1 MKGLAVYRVVR
12 GVRNTT
18 ELSRTLLTVIPDP
31 NPNDIPTLTLSLNSL
46 AVAQFNPNADT
57 YASYYLETT
66 DIQDLSTL
74 LSSLDNLQQKLH
86 LTKVLSE
93 LDFSN
98 STELDFAI
106 SEANVRA
113 INGKG
118 GMVADIRKTLVTAA
132 KKDR

>member
-18 ELSRTLLTVIPDP
+18 ELSRTLLTVIPNL
-31 NPNDIPTLTLSLNSL
+31 NPDAIPDVSSAINSL

-57 YASYYLETT
+57 YASYYLEPT

-86 LTKVLSE
+86 LTKVLSK

-106 SEANVRA
+106 SEANVRT

-118 GMVADIRKTLVTAA
+118 GTVADIRKTLVTAA
-132 KKDR
+132 KKD

>member
-12 GVRNTT
+12 SVRNAA
-18 ELSRTLLTVIPDP
+18 ELSRTLLTIVINP
-31 NPNDIPTLTLSLNSL
+31 NPDDIPTLTSPLNTL

-74 LSSLDNLQQKLH
+74 IDALDTMQQKLH
-86 LTKVLSE
+86 LTKVLSQ

-98 STELDFAI
+98 FTELDFAI
-106 SEANVRA
+106 SEVNVRA
-113 INGKG
+113 INSKG
-118 GMVADIRKTLVTAA
+118 GSVADIRKTLVTAA
-132 KKDR
+132 KKG

>member
-31 NPNDIPTLTLSLNSL
+31 NPDDIPTLTSSLNSL
-46 AVAQFNPNADT
+46 AVAQFNPNAYT
-57 YASYYLETT
+57 YASYYLEPT

-86 LTKVLSE
+86 LTKVLSQ

-106 SEANVRA
+106 SEANVRT

-118 GMVADIRKTLVTAA
+118 GTVADIRKTLVTAA
-132 KKDR
+132 KKD

>member
-12 GVRNTT
+12 SVRNTT
-18 ELSRTLLTVIPDP
+18 KLSRTLLTIVINP
-31 NPNDIPTLTLSLNSL
+31 NPDDIPTLTSSLNSL

-66 DIQDLSTL
+66 DIQDLRTL
-74 LSSLDNLQQKLH
+74 IDALDTMQQKLH

-98 STELDFAI
+98 STELDFTI
-106 SEANVRA
+106 SEANVRT

-132 KKDR
+132 KKD

>member
-18 ELSRTLLTVIPDP
+18 EHSRTLLTIVL
-31 NPNDIPTLTLSLNSL
+31 NPNSDDIPTLTSSLNTL

-74 LSSLDNLQQKLH
+74 IDALDTMQQKLH
-86 LTKVLSE
+86 LTKVLSK

-106 SEANVRA
+106 SEVNVRT

-118 GMVADIRKTLVTAA
+118 GTVADIRKTLVTAA
-132 KKDR
+132 KKD

>member
-1 MKGLAVYRVVR
+1 MKDLAVYRVVR
-12 GVRNTT
+12 GVRNAT
-18 ELSRTLLTVIPDP
+18 ELSRTLLTIVINPDP
-31 NPNDIPTLTLSLNSL
+31 DDIPALSASLNSL

-57 YASYYLETT
+57 YTSYYIETT

-74 LSSLDNLQQKLH
+74 IDTLDTMQQKLH

-113 INGKG
+113 INSKG
-118 GMVADIRKTLVTAA
+118 GSVADIRKTLVTAA
-132 KKDR
+132 KKS

>member
-1 MKGLAVYRVVR
+1 MKGLAVYRIVR
-12 GVRNTT
+12 GVRNAT

-31 NPNDIPTLTLSLNSL
+31 NPDDIPTLTSSLNSL

-57 YASYYLETT
+57 YASYYLEST

-74 LSSLDNLQQKLH
+74 LSSLNNLQQKLH
-86 LTKVLSE
+86 LTKVLSQ

-106 SEANVRA
+106 SEANIRT

-118 GMVADIRKTLVTAA
+118 GSVADIRKTLVTAA
-132 KKDR
+132 KKD

>member
-12 GVRNTT
+12 SVRNTA
-18 ELSRTLLTVIPDP
+18 ELSRTLLTIVINP
-31 NPNDIPTLTLSLNSL
+31 NPDDIPALSASLNSL
-46 AVAQFNPNADT
+46 AIAQFNPNADT

-74 LSSLDNLQQKLH
+74 IDALDTMQQKLH
-86 LTKVLSE
+86 LTKVLSQ

-106 SEANVRA
+106 SEANVRT

-118 GMVADIRKTLVTAA
+118 GSVADIRKTLVTAA
-132 KKDR
+132 KKG

>member
-18 ELSRTLLTVIPDP
+18 ELSRTLLTIIPDL
-31 NPNDIPTLTLSLNSL
+31 NPDDIPTLISSLNSL
-46 AVAQFNPNADT
+46 AVAQFNPALDT
-57 YASYYLETT
+57 YTSYYLEPT

-106 SEANVRA
+106 SEVNVRT

-132 KKDR
+132 KKD

>member
-18 ELSRTLLTVIPDP
+18 ELSRTLLTIVPDL
-31 NPNDIPTLTLSLNSL
+31 NPDDIPTLSSAINLL

-57 YASYYLETT
+57 YASYYLEPT

-113 INGKG
+113 INSKG
-118 GMVADIRKTLVTAA
+118 GTVADIRKTLVTAA
-132 KKDR
+132 KRD

>member
-31 NPNDIPTLTLSLNSL
+31 NPDDIPTLTSSLNSL
-46 AVAQFNPNADT
+46 AVAQFNPALDT
-57 YASYYLETT
+57 YASYYLEPT

-74 LSSLDNLQQKLH
+74 FSSLDNLQQKLH
-86 LTKVLSE
+86 LTKVLSK

-106 SEANVRA
+106 SEANVRT

-118 GMVADIRKTLVTAA
+118 GTVADIRKTLVTAA
-132 KKDR
+132 KKD

>member
-12 GVRNTT
+12 SVSNAT
-18 ELSRTLLTVIPDP
+18 ELSRTLLTIVINP
-31 NPNDIPTLTLSLNSL
+31 NPDDIPTLSSALNSL

-74 LSSLDNLQQKLH
+74 IDALDTMQQKLH

-106 SEANVRA
+106 SEVNVRT
-113 INGKG
+113 INNKG
-118 GMVADIRKTLVTAA
+118 GMVADIRKSLVTAA
-132 KKDR
+132 KKD

>member
-12 GVRNTT
+12 GVRNAT

-31 NPNDIPTLTLSLNSL
+31 NPDDIPTLTSSLNSL

-86 LTKVLSE
+86 LTKVLSK

-106 SEANVRA
+106 SEANVRT

-118 GMVADIRKTLVTAA
+118 GTVADIRKSLVTAA
-132 KKDR
+132 KKD

>member
-12 GVRNTT
+12 SVRNTT
-18 ELSRTLLTVIPDP
+18 ELSRTLLTVIPNP
-31 NPNDIPTLTLSLNSL
+31 NPDSIPTLASSLNSL

-57 YASYYLETT
+57 YASYYLEPT

-86 LTKVLSE
+86 LTKVLSK

-106 SEANVRA
+106 SEVNVRT

-118 GMVADIRKTLVTAA
+118 GTVADIRKTLVTAA
-132 KKDR
+132 KKD

>member
-12 GVRNTT
+12 GVRNAT
-18 ELSRTLLTVIPDP
+18 ELSRTLFTIVPDP
-31 NPNDIPTLTLSLNSL
+31 NPDDIPTLTSSLNNL

-57 YASYYLETT
+57 YASYYLEST

-86 LTKVLSE
+86 LTKVLSK

-106 SEANVRA
+106 SEVNVRT
-113 INGKG
+113 INDKG
-118 GMVADIRKTLVTAA
+118 GTVADIRKSLVTAA
-132 KKDR
+132 KKD

>member
-18 ELSRTLLTVIPDP
+18 ELSRTLLTVIPDL
-31 NPNDIPTLTLSLNSL
+31 NPDDIPTLTSSLNSL

-57 YASYYLETT
+57 YASYYLEST

-86 LTKVLSE
+86 LTKVLSK

-106 SEANVRA
+106 SEVNVRT

-118 GMVADIRKTLVTAA
+118 GTIADIRKTLVTAA
-132 KKDR
+132 KKD

>member
-31 NPNDIPTLTLSLNSL
+31 NPDDIPTLTSSLNTL

-57 YASYYLETT
+57 YTSYYLETT

-86 LTKVLSE
+86 LTKVLSQ

-106 SEANVRA
+106 SEANVRT

-118 GMVADIRKTLVTAA
+118 GTVADIRKTLVTAT
-132 KKDR
+132 KKD

>member
-18 ELSRTLLTVIPDP
+18 ELSRTLLTIVINP
-31 NPNDIPTLTLSLNSL
+31 NPDDIPTLTSALNSL

-57 YASYYLETT
+57 YASYYLEST
-66 DIQDLSTL
+66 DIQDLNTL

-86 LTKVLSE
+86 LTKVLSK

-106 SEANVRA
+106 SEVNVRT

-118 GMVADIRKTLVTAA
+118 GTVADIRKSLVTAA
-132 KKDR
+132 KKD

>member
-31 NPNDIPTLTLSLNSL
+31 NPDDIPTLSSALNSL

-74 LSSLDNLQQKLH
+74 LDALDNLQQKLH
-86 LTKVLSE
+86 LTKVLSK

-106 SEANVRA
+106 SEVNVRT

-118 GMVADIRKTLVTAA
+118 GTVADIRKTLVTAA
-132 KKDR
+132 KKD

>member
-18 ELSRTLLTVIPDP
+18 ELSRTLLTVIPDL
-31 NPNDIPTLTLSLNSL
+31 NPDDISPLASSLNSL

-86 LTKVLSE
+86 LTKVLSQ
-93 LDFSN
+93 LDFTN

-106 SEANVRA
+106 SEVNVRT

-118 GMVADIRKTLVTAA
+118 GTVADIRKSLVTAA
-132 KKDR
+132 KKD

>member
-12 GVRNTT
+12 SVSNAT
-18 ELSRTLLTVIPDP
+18 ELSRTLLTIVI
-31 NPNDIPTLTLSLNSL
+31 NPNSDDIPTLTSSLNSL
-46 AVAQFNPNADT
+46 AVAQFNPNADI

-66 DIQDLSTL
+66 DIQGLSTL
-74 LSSLDNLQQKLH
+74 IDDLDTIQQKLH

-106 SEANVRA
+106 SEVNVRT
-113 INGKG
+113 INNKG
-118 GMVADIRKTLVTAA
+118 GMVADIRKSLVTAA
-132 KKDR
+132 KKD

>member
-18 ELSRTLLTVIPDP
+18 KLSRTLLTVILDP
-31 NPNDIPTLTLSLNSL
+31 NPDDIPTLTSSLNSL

-57 YASYYLETT
+57 YASYYLEST
-66 DIQDLSTL
+66 DIQNLSTL

-86 LTKVLSE
+86 LTKVLSK

-106 SEANVRA
+106 SEANVRT
-113 INGKG
+113 INSKG
-118 GMVADIRKTLVTAA
+118 GTIADIRKTLVTAA
-132 KKDR
+132 KKD

>member
-1 MKGLAVYRVVR
+1 MKGIAVYRVVR
-12 GVRNTT
+12 SVRNTT
-18 ELSRTLLTVIPDP
+18 ELARTLLTIVPNPTPDSIPD
-31 NPNDIPTLTLSLNSL
+31 LTSALNTL

-57 YASYYLETT
+57 YCSYYLEPT

-74 LSSLDNLQQKLH
+74 LDALDNLQQKLH
-86 LTKVLSE
+86 LTKVLSK

-106 SEANVRA
+106 SEANVRT

-118 GMVADIRKTLVTAA
+118 GTVADIRKTLVTGVNR
-132 KKDR
+132 D

>member
-18 ELSRTLLTVIPDP
+18 KLSRTLLTVIPDP
-31 NPNDIPTLTLSLNSL
+31 NPDDIPTLTSPFNSL

-57 YASYYLETT
+57 YAFYYLEPT

-86 LTKVLSE
+86 LTKVLSK

-106 SEANVRA
+106 SEANVRT

-118 GMVADIRKTLVTAA
+118 GTVADIRKTLVTAT
-132 KKDR
+132 KKD

>member
-31 NPNDIPTLTLSLNSL
+31 NPDDIPTLTSSLNSL

-86 LTKVLSE
+86 LTKVLSK

-106 SEANVRA
+106 SEANVRT

-118 GMVADIRKTLVTAA
+118 GTVADIRKTLVTAA
-132 KKDR
+132 KKD

>member
-1 MKGLAVYRVVR
+1 MKGLAVYRIVR

-31 NPNDIPTLTLSLNSL
+31 NPDSIPDVSSALNSL

-74 LSSLDNLQQKLH
+74 IDALDTMQQKLH
-86 LTKVLSE
+86 ITKVLSK

-106 SEANVRA
+106 SEANVRT

-118 GMVADIRKTLVTAA
+118 GTVADIRKSLVTAA
-132 KKDR
+132 KKD

>member
-18 ELSRTLLTVIPDP
+18 ELSRTLLTVISDLNPD
-31 NPNDIPTLTLSLNSL
+31 DIPTLTSSLNSL

-57 YASYYLETT
+57 YASYYLEST

-106 SEANVRA
+106 SEANVRT

-118 GMVADIRKTLVTAA
+118 GTVADIRKTLVTAA
-132 KKDR
+132 KKD

>member
-18 ELSRTLLTVIPDP
+18 ELSRTLLTIVPDL
-31 NPNDIPTLTLSLNSL
+31 NPDDIPTLTSALNSL

-74 LSSLDNLQQKLH
+74 LSSLENLQQKLH
-86 LTKVLSE
+86 LTKVLSK

-106 SEANVRA
+106 SEVNVRT

-118 GMVADIRKTLVTAA
+118 GTIADIRKTLVTAA
-132 KKDR
+132 KKD

>member
-18 ELSRTLLTVIPDP
+18 ELSRTLLTIVPDP
-31 NPNDIPTLTLSLNSL
+31 NPDDIPTLTSSLNSL
-46 AVAQFNPNADT
+46 AVDQFNPNVDI
-57 YASYYLETT
+57 YASYYLEPT

-86 LTKVLSE
+86 LTKVLSQ

-113 INGKG
+113 INSKG
-118 GMVADIRKTLVTAA
+118 GTVADIRKTLVTAA
-132 KKDR
+132 KKD

>member
-18 ELSRTLLTVIPDP
+18 ELSRTLLTVIPDL
-31 NPNDIPTLTLSLNSL
+31 NPDDIPTLTSSLNSL

-57 YASYYLETT
+57 YASYYLEST

-106 SEANVRA
+106 SEANVRT
-113 INGKG
+113 INSKG
-118 GMVADIRKTLVTAA
+118 GTIADIRKTLVTAA
-132 KKDR
+132 KKD

>member
-31 NPNDIPTLTLSLNSL
+31 NPDDIPALSSSLNSL

-57 YASYYLETT
+57 YVSYYLEPT

-106 SEANVRA
+106 SEVNVRT

-118 GMVADIRKTLVTAA
+118 GTIADIRKTLVIAA
-132 KKDR
+132 KKD

>member
-18 ELSRTLLTVIPDP
+18 ELSRTLLTVIPDL
-31 NPNDIPTLTLSLNSL
+31 NPDSIPDVSSALNSL
-46 AVAQFNPNADT
+46 AIAQFNPNADT
-57 YASYYLETT
+57 YASYYLEPTE
-66 DIQDLSTL
+66 IQDLSTL

-86 LTKVLSE
+86 LTKVLSK

-106 SEANVRA
+106 SEANVRT

-118 GMVADIRKTLVTAA
+118 GTVADIRKSFVTAA
-132 KKDR
+132 KKD